1 MLAELSLSSRDIQ
14 PDEVTADMLARS
26 QGIPRRTAAEHLH
39 AAERAGKLTSRLVVI
54 DGHCRRMW
62 RRV

>member
-1 MLAELSLSSRDIQ
+1 MTPRERL
-14 PDEVTADMLARS
+14 PDEVTAAELAA
-26 QGIPRRTAAEHLH
+26 QLGIPRRTAAEHLH